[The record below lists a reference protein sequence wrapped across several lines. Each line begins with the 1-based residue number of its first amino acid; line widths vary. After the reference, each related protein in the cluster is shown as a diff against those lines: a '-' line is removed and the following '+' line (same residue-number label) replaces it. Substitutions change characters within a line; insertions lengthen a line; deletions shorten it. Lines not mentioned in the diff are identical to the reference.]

1 MSGVELFALPAVLGG
16 STVTLGA
23 AMTAAGTVFSA
34 ASMLQ
39 QGAAAKASS
48 RYNAALYE
56 RNSQIAQQNAAF
68 QEDRQRRLATQR
80 MGANRAAIGSYIG
93 VTMDGSA
100 LDILESNAAQ
110 EELDALM
117 IRWNG
122 ANAAGDLMSNA
133 GLQRA
138 QGTNAQIGSY
148 IGAGSSILLGGA
160 KTADRL
166 KEPSG
171 VKLTAGQT
179 NPGREL

>member
-80 MGANRAAIGSYIG
+80 MGTNRAAIGASG

-122 ANAAGDLMSNA
+122 ANVSGDLMSNA

>member
-1 MSGVELFALPAVLGG
+1 MTGVELFALPAALGG

-23 AMTAAGTVFSA
+23 AMTAAGTALSA
-34 ASMLQ
+34 ASFLQ
-39 QGAAAKASS
+39 QGAAAKASA

-56 RNSQIAQQNAAF
+56 RNSQIAQQNAQF
-68 QEDRQRRLATQR
+68 QEDRQRRVAAQR
-80 MGANRAAIGSYIG
+80 MGANRAAIGGSG

-122 ANAAGDLMSNA
+122 TNAASDLMGNA

-138 QGTNAQIGSY
+138 QGANAQTGSF
-148 IGAGSSILLGGA
+148 IGAGSALLLGGA
-160 KTADRL
+160 KAAERL
-166 KEPSG
+166 KEPLG
-171 VKLTAGQT
+171 AGGANVIRGT
-179 NPGREL
+179 GPF